1 MNRRFFAGASLA
13 LSLFTLPA
21 HAEGALPALSL
32 SEMARLARN
41 RNLSV
46 ATEAERVRS
55 AQALTQAARSP
66 YYPSAAIQ
74 EGLNAGTGRAL
85 SQTGAFLEA
94 PGLTTSVSGSWLLWD
109 AGNTHDAVA
118 VAQAEENM
126 TRSGLD
132 QAQQDAML
140 NGGVDYFQLVR
151 AQALAKLDADALK
164 QAEEH
169 LRLGQLR
176 QLAGTA
182 TRADVLQL
190 QAQLANA
197 QNTMIQAD
205 NAAAIARLTLS
216 NALNSS
222 LGDRAIDASASVPVR
237 SVNFAQELPS
247 TYTRR
252 PEIQQQQ
259 FKVESDRAR
268 AALDTSSLYP
278 SVSATARYY
287 QLNAAPG
294 ATILGA
300 TLNWSVFEGV
310 RAQNQAASAEADV
323 RADEETLEQL
333 KQAAELDVRTQYQ
346 SSEEARARISSARA
360 GRSAAAEAY
369 RIAVDRYRLGLATNF
384 ELIDVQNTYLQAE
397 YNLVQATN
405 DFSIDEI
412 RLTRALGYDLSAYLG
427 AR

>member
-1 MNRRFFAGASLA
+1 MNRRIFAGASLA
-13 LSLFTLPA
+13 LSLL
-21 HAEGALPALSL
+21 ALPAQAESSLPTLSL
-32 SEMARLARN
+32 AETARLARN

-46 ATEAERVRS
+46 ATQAERVRS

-66 YYPSAAIQ
+66 YYPSAGIQ
-74 EGLNAGTGRAL
+74 EGLNAGTGRAP
-85 SQTGAFLEA
+85 SETGAFLVG

-118 VAQAEENM
+118 VAQAQESQS
-126 TRSGLD
+126 RSGLD
-132 QAQQDAML
+132 QAEQDAML

-151 AQALAKLDADALK
+151 AEALARVDADALK

-169 LRLGQLR
+169 LRLGHLR

-197 QNTMIQAD
+197 ENTLIQAN
-205 NAAAIARLTLS
+205 NAVAIARLTLS
-216 NALNSS
+216 NALNTP
-222 LGDRAIDASASVPVR
+222 LGDRAVDASASVPVR
-237 SVNFAQELPS
+237 TVNLEQELPS
-247 TYTRR
+247 TFTRR
-252 PEIQQQQ
+252 PEIRQQR

-268 AALDTSSLYP
+268 AALDTSSLFP
-278 SVSATARYY
+278 SVSATARYF
-287 QLNAAPG
+287 QLNAGPG
-294 ATILGA
+294 TAFLGG
-300 TLNWSVFEGV
+300 TLNWSLFEGFRV
-310 RAQNQAASAEADV
+310 QNQAAAAEADV
-323 RADEETLEQL
+323 RADEETLAQL
-333 KQAAELDVRTQYQ
+333 KQSAELDVRTQYQ
-346 SSEEARARISSARA
+346 SSDEAKARISSARV
-360 GRSAAAEAY
+360 GLSAAAEAY

-412 RLTRALGYDLSAYLG
+412 RLTRALGYDLAAYLG